1 MKAIVSQMAGT
12 VLEFHVQVGDQVH
25 AGQDIATL
33 ESMKM
38 QMGVPADQTGIV
50 KELKAQV
57 GDFVNEG
64 DPLVVVE

>member
-12 VLEFHVQVGDQVH
+12 ILEFHVQVGDQVSE
-25 AGQDIATL
+25 GQDIATL

-38 QMGVPADQTGIV
+38 QMGIPADHAGTV
-50 KELKAQV
+50 KELKAQI

>member
-12 VLEFHVQVGDQVH
+12 VLEFHVQVGDQVQE
-25 AGQDIATL
+25 GQDVATL

-38 QMGVPADQTGIV
+38 QMGVPADQTGTV
-50 KELKAQV
+50 TQLKAQV

-64 DPLVVVE
+64 DPLVEVD